1 ESVPLDK
8 AERDDSPRDGSGCDT
23 ATTSFETAKPS
34 RDHERRSASFER
46 HRETSVPAQMT
57 LTAYEESEPSAS
69 DD

>member
-23 ATTSFETAKPS
+23 ATT
-34 RDHERRSASFER
+34 
-46 HRETSVPAQMT
+46 HREKSVPAQMT
-57 LTAYEESEPSAS
+57 LTAFQESKPSAS